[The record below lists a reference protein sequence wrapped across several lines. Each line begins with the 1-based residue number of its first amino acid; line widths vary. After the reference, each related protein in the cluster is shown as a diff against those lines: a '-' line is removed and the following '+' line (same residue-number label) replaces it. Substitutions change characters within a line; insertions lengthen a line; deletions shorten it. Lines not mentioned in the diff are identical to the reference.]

1 MSKFRQHSGST
12 KEIVDISAYVNKDG
26 ELIDAIEGESN
37 RVVIAKKGDSFLT
50 IESDNYSVIDTE
62 AIYALSEI
70 LNDTD
75 FGRVLKLSV
84 TTTTPFNI
92 LTNTN
97 NHFHTNNTLQH
108 YLAISSRGKFF
119 DFIKRLMRV
128 GIIYQMKGLI
138 RREVRVIYM
147 LNPLLSRKRKS
158 FDPKIKEIFNDFND
172 LTITKEELYKLPAKK
187 EDRVND
193 KCLDE

>member
-1 MSKFRQHSGST
+1 MSKFRQHSGDT
-12 KEIVDISAYVNKDG
+12 KEIVDISAYVDKQG
-26 ELIDAIEGESN
+26 QIIDAIEGEST
-37 RVVIAKKGDSFLT
+37 RVVVAKKGDMYLT
-50 IESDNYSVIDTE
+50 IESNNYSVIDTE

-138 RREVRVIYM
+138 HGEVRVIYM

-172 LTITKEELYKLPAKK
+172 LIITKEELYKLPARK
-187 EDRVND
+187 ETADD